1 MSELNCD
8 RCQDLLLDYDE
19 GFLSADDA
27 ASVASHLQSCRSCS
41 LYLQALKKDWDDLG
55 QAFPDES
62 ALEPAADYRLRF
74 WKRVGR
80 EEAEAKIVE
89 LRGKAE
95 KKGFFSGYR
104 GLSAAAAAAF
114 ILGGVCF
121 WGISG
126 NPYNGADS
134 GAIAVRP
141 SAQASAEEV
150 SAQNGSA
157 EDDDSLE
164 CFIYAGYE
172 GEWDDIM
179 SQDLLDS
186 AYDDISEAEQSIK
199 ADTGGRDE

>member
-19 GFLSADDA
+19 GLLSADDA

-41 LYLQALKKDWDDLG
+41 LYLQALKKSWDDLG

-74 WKRVGR
+74 WKRVGQ
-80 EEAEAKIVE
+80 EEAETRIVE

-121 WGISG
+121 WGVSG

-134 GAIAVRP
+134 DTIAVRP
-141 SAQASAEEV
+141 AAQASAEAV
-150 SAQNGSA
+150 SAQSASA
-157 EDDDSLE
+157 EDDESLE
-164 CFIYAGYE
+164 SFIYAGYD

-179 SQDLLDS
+179 SQDLLDA

-199 ADTGGRDE
+199 ADAGGRDE